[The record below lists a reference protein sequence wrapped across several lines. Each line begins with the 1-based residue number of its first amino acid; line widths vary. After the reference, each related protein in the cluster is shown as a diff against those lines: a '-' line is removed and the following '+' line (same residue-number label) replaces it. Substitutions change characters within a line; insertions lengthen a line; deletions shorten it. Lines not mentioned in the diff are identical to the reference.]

1 MLVQTITFGMHN
13 TNEIFSVPNTADNY
27 EIIAGNRFTRQIKF
41 VEKFSFQATKE
52 MKAPAFFIETL
63 ALDFI
68 AQIAAIEESEM
79 YNYDE
84 MVGSF

>member
-1 MLVQTITFGMHN
+1 MLIQTIDFGMHN
-13 TNEIFSVPNTADNY
+13 TSETYSVPNTEENY

-41 VEKFSFQATKE
+41 AQKFSFQATKE
-52 MKAPAFFIETL
+52 MKAPTFFIETL
-63 ALDFI
+63 FAEYID
-68 AQIAAIEESEM
+68 ATVAIEESEI